1 MDFAE
6 FLRWEQSTR
15 DTIDVKKMYIDMAGD
30 LISGILLSQIVFW
43 HLPNRKGKSKLRVE
57 KNGYRW
63 LVKKREDWWDEVRI
77 TPKQFDRS
85 IKILR
90 DDEGIVITA
99 IHKYNNS
106 PTIHIRINEDEFLQ
120 RVNLKLTKGEFQNL
134 PKGNSE
140 IDERERTL
148 TKNTSETT
156 AENTTT
162 TTPES
167 LTFSCRK
174 GEHDKSLSYFPP
186 VKAKEAEK
194 LAADVLQF
202 QVSQNTKIESPHRYL
217 FSLIRKAEKGT
228 LVIPGGYV
236 FPEER
241 AMMEKR
247 RREAE
252 AERLAKEKTERDQL
266 LRERK
271 KQEEMLRNFN
281 ALPES
286 VQEEYISLARDEIG
300 ELPPVL
306 LKIQAARMTRTN
318 THIPT

>member
-1 MDFAE
+1 MDFAQ

-30 LISGILLSQIVFW
+30 LVSGILLSQIVFW
-43 HLPNRKGKSKLRVE
+43 HLPDRKGKTKLRVE
-57 KNGYRW
+57 QNGYRW

-90 DDEGIVITA
+90 DDEGIVITE

-134 PKGNSE
+134 PKGNSK

-156 AENTTT
+156 AETTT
-162 TTPES
+162 TTAPKS
-167 LTFSCRK
+167 SFLFQK
-174 GEHDKSLSYFPP
+174 GDNSESLSYFPP
-186 VKAKEAEK
+186 VKGKVAEK

-202 QVSQNTKIESPHRYL
+202 QVSQNTPIESPHRYL

-228 LVIPGGYV
+228 LVIPDGYI

-241 AMMEKR
+241 TMMEER

-252 AERLAKEKTERDQL
+252 AKRLVKDKTEQEQL
-266 LRERK
+266 QKERK
-271 KQEEMLRNFN
+271 KHEEMLRNFN

-286 VQEEYISLARDEIG
+286 IKEKYISLAKDELG
-300 ELPPVL
+300 ELPPIL
-306 LKIQAARMTRTN
+306 LKIKAARLTRSN
-318 THIPT
+318 TRIPT